1 MQPSGLG
8 AGGWV
13 CPSFLTFIFFSLLF
27 SAISLVGMQ
36 NNTRKYEK
44 L

>member
-13 CPSFLTFIFFSLLF
+13 CPSFLTFFFFSLLF